1 MREKY
6 NIINSDE
13 IKNKTRQ
20 KFHAMCFA
28 RMENVVIKTSAR
40 LRNQYDPE
48 EGFPEIQYAK
58 LNSFRLNEIRIY
70 FQLGLTVTSK
80 LTNLSDIRPS

>member
-1 MREKY
+1 
-6 NIINSDE
+6 
-13 IKNKTRQ
+13 
-20 KFHAMCFA
+20 
-28 RMENVVIKTSAR
+28 MENVVIKTSAR
-40 LRNQYDPE
+40 LRNQYNPE

-80 LTNLSDIRPS
+80 LTNLSSDPVEPTMSMRRIRHSGTLE